1 MSNKL
6 QNQRDRFTSVRPV
19 ESDDDDDM
27 DVEEEDSW
35 YPRMP
40 KSALRISD
48 ISNGRNSTGRFAAD
62 ERSSSGERLS
72 RSTKSHPI
80 PPRSTAT
87 PGNSAT
93 APGVRVRTSADGN
106 TSSLR
111 RVRDTEELPRL
122 RLHWLVFVG
131 IALIVM
137 VLGWVVFTMIA
148 NWWQVTQDNWQYG
161 YPRTYQTDA
170 VVGHNDSASN
180 PTHFIAIN
188 LNSRIEVIEFPGGDA
203 SKAKIYVGP
212 TLIGPNSNLA
222 PVTLTFKD
230 VNGDGKPDM
239 IINVQGGHFVFIN
252 QNGQFRPA
260 QPGDNVHF

>member
-1 MSNKL
+1 VNNRL
-6 QNQRDRFTSVRPV
+6 QKQHDRFTAVRPV
-19 ESDDDDDM
+19 ENDDDDDM
-27 DVEEEDSW
+27 DFDEDDSW

-48 ISNGRNSTGRFAAD
+48 ISNGRSAAGRFAAD
-62 ERSSSGERLS
+62 ARSSSGERLS

-80 PPRSTAT
+80 PPRSAAMQ
-87 PGNSAT
+87 GNSAT
-93 APGVRVRTSADGN
+93 APGVRVRTSAGGN

-111 RVRDTEELPRL
+111 RARDTEELPRL

-137 VLGWVVFTMIA
+137 VLGWVVFTTIA

-170 VVGHNDSASN
+170 VVGHNDSANN

-222 PVTLTFKD
+222 VVTLTFKD
-230 VNGDGKPDM
+230 VTGDGKLDM

-260 QPGDNVHF
+260 QPGDNVHI

>member
-1 MSNKL
+1 M
-6 QNQRDRFTSVRPV
+6 QYQHDRYTTARPV
-19 ESDDDDDM
+19 DSDDDDDDM
-27 DVEEEDSW
+27 DLDEDDSW

-48 ISNGRNSTGRFAAD
+48 ISRDRMTTGRFAAD
-62 ERSSSGERLS
+62 ARSSSGERLS
-72 RSTKSHPI
+72 RSTRSHPI
-80 PPRSTAT
+80 PPRSTAMQ
-87 PGNSAT
+87 GNNAAPVSA
-93 APGVRVRTSADGN
+93 RSRTSAGSN

-111 RVRDTEELPRL
+111 RARDTEELPRL

-131 IALIVM
+131 VALIIM
-137 VLGWVVFTMIA
+137 VLGWVVFTVVA
-148 NWWQVTQDNWQYG
+148 NWWQVTQDNMQYG

-170 VVGHNDSASN
+170 VVGHSDSTTN
-180 PTHFIAIN
+180 PSHFIAIN
-188 LNSRIEVIEFPGGDA
+188 LNSHVEVIEFPGGDA

-230 VNGDGKPDM
+230 VNGDGLPDM
-239 IINVQGGHFVFIN
+239 IVNVQGGHFVFIN

-260 QPGDNVHF
+260 QPSDNVHI